1 MNVFIYARKSKFKR
15 ESESIDVQI
24 EKCKR
29 YFEVMRDT
37 ISEDSRRSDTEDT
50 ITEFA
55 DEGWSGK
62 DLERPQFKLMQKK
75 IESGECDCL
84 IIYRLDRLSR
94 SVADFAD
101 LLKLFEEKKVLFM
114 SVSDRLDTT
123 SSQGKLMINITS
135 AFAQFEREVIA
146 ERVRDNMHALAKNGR
161 WLGGTTP
168 LGFNAEKTQNT
179 LHMEDGR
186 DRTEYKLIPEE
197 NELQTVKLIF
207 KKFLELQS
215 LAQLDTYLLNRN
227 ILSRKEKNF
236 SDTTLKSILQN
247 PIYCTADD
255 TAYKYFQNMECDL
268 CVTEEQL
275 NHNKGLI
282 AFNRTQSNKKRT
294 KNPISEWIIAVGK
307 HNGTISGE
315 DWVKVQEILAQ
326 NSDKAFRKSH
336 NPTALLSGVVK
347 CSCGSYM
354 RPKYNRPTKDG
365 KHTFVYLC
373 ELKERSH
380 GEQCNSQNL
389 SGAVDD
395 MICSMLLEYD
405 VKGSTVNKQLTVL
418 QNKLTTADNTHKE
431 EIKRLEETIKAS
443 EKGIQSQLDFISQ
456 GGAANDTIRRQIT
469 EKMENLNKTIAE
481 CQAELKQLKQA
492 DKLRQEA
499 YTKYTTIG
507 DILKDFKTNFDT
519 LSIAEKREFIKKV
532 VSEIT
537 WDGENISVFLDGVR

>member
-62 DLERPQFKLMQKK
+62 DLERPRFKLMQKK
-75 IESGECDCL
+75 IENGECDCL

-114 SVSDRLDTT
+114 SVSDRLETT

-179 LHMEDGR
+179 LHMKDGR

-197 NELQTVKLIF
+197 TELKTVKLIF

-236 SDTTLKSILQN
+236 TDTTLKSILQN

-275 NHNKGLI
+275 NQGKGLI

-307 HNGTISGE
+307 HDGIISGE
-315 DWVKVQEILAQ
+315 DWVKTQEILAQ

-395 MICSMLLEYD
+395 MICDMLLEYD
-405 VKGSTVNKQLTVL
+405 VKDTIVNKQLTVL
-418 QNKLTTADNTHKE
+418 QNKLTTADNIHRE
-431 EIKRLEETIKAS
+431 EIKWLEETIKA
-443 EKGIQSQLDFISQ
+443 
-456 GGAANDTIRRQIT
+456 N
-469 EKMENLNKTIAE
+469 
-481 CQAELKQLKQA
+481 
-492 DKLRQEA
+492 
-499 YTKYTTIG
+499 
-507 DILKDFKTNFDT
+507 
-519 LSIAEKREFIKKV
+519 EKRHTEPACFHI
-532 VSEIT
+532 
-537 WDGENISVFLDGVR
+537 GYRRRNQ

>member
-1 MNVFIYARKSKFKR
+1 
-15 ESESIDVQI
+15 
-24 EKCKR
+24 
-29 YFEVMRDT
+29 
-37 ISEDSRRSDTEDT
+37 
-50 ITEFA
+50 
-55 DEGWSGK
+55 
-62 DLERPQFKLMQKK
+62 
-75 IESGECDCL
+75 
-84 IIYRLDRLSR
+84 
-94 SVADFAD
+94 
-101 LLKLFEEKKVLFM
+101 
-114 SVSDRLDTT
+114 
-123 SSQGKLMINITS
+123 
-135 AFAQFEREVIA
+135 
-146 ERVRDNMHALAKNGR
+146 MHALAKNGR

-179 LHMEDGR
+179 LHVDDGR
-186 DRTEYKLIPEE
+186 GRTEYKLIPEE
-197 NELQTVKLIF
+197 TELKTVKLIF
-207 KKFLELQS
+207 KKFLELKS

-236 SDTTLKSILQN
+236 TDTTLKSILQN

-307 HNGTISGE
+307 HDGIISGE
-315 DWVKVQEILAQ
+315 DWVKTQEILAQ

-365 KHTFVYLC
+365 RHTFVYLC

-395 MICSMLLEYD
+395 MICDMLLEYD
-405 VKGSTVNKQLTVL
+405 VKDTIVNKQLTVL
-418 QNKLTTADNTHKE
+418 QNKLTTADNTHRE

-443 EKGIQSQLDFISQ
+443 EKGIQSHLDFISH
-456 GGAANDTIRRQIT
+456 GGATDNIIRRQKT
-469 EKMENLNKTIAE
+469 EKLESLNKTIAE

-499 YTKYTTIG
+499 DTKYTTIS
-507 DILKDFKTNFDT
+507 DILKDFKTNFST

-537 WDGENISVFLDGVR
+537 WDEENISVFLDGVR